1 MSMLHKPIVVDAM
14 GFMPLDLVDV
24 HVGHMTIKLY
34 PKIGLAMKIWERT
47 YAFQIAKTSLTN
59 LPMELKLIIDAFGTQ
74 LNASSTTEGIIGD
87 FKWYVYDLW
96 MSFDNLTI
104 LSFHDLACNIIDNT
118 TTPANPQI
126 LMPVQDGN
134 LANCRS
140 QGMRFVHVQCVMD
153 FASLVTAAPYPISTI
168 L

>member
-1 MSMLHKPIVVDAM
+1 
-14 GFMPLDLVDV
+14 
-24 HVGHMTIKLY
+24 
-34 PKIGLAMKIWERT
+34 MKIWERA

-59 LPMELKLIIDAFGTQ
+59 LPVELKLIINAFGAQ
-74 LNASSTTEGIIGD
+74 LNASSTTEGIISD
-87 FKWYVYDLW
+87 FKSYFYDRW

-104 LSFHDLACNIIDNT
+104 LSFHDLAGNIINNT
-118 TTPANPQI
+118 TTPADLQI
-126 LMPVQDGN
+126 LLPVGDGN

-140 QGMRFVHVQCVMD
+140 QGVRFVRIQFVMD